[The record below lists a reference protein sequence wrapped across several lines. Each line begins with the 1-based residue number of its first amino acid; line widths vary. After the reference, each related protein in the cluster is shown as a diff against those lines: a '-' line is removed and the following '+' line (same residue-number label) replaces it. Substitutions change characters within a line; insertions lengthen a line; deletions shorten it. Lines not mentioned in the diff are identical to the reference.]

1 MLEPLE
7 CRATLLFLGSFL
19 RFFGFGHWCSWSQGA
34 PCLTEGLLEAF
45 PPGNTPGQPPAEGLN
60 DHEIALD
67 VLIFFKLVEKA

>member
-1 MLEPLE
+1 M
-7 CRATLLFLGSFL
+7 
-19 RFFGFGHWCSWSQGA
+19 
-34 PCLTEGLLEAF
+34 EGLLEAF